1 MNGNQEPA
9 TKQDVDLLRSDMKQ
23 DVAILRSEMHHMQ
36 DALVERINDTETKLL
51 QAFYGF
57 TQSIVERHR
66 SADDTEAS
74 LKKRLT
80 IVEER
85 LTRVEL
91 RLNTPPKQ

>member
-1 MNGNQEPA
+1 LLSFGPK
-9 TKQDVDLLRSDMKQ
+9 TKEGIAM
-23 DVAILRSEMHHMQ
+23 LRSEMQHMN
-36 DALVERINDTETKLL
+36 DSLIGRINQMETKLL

-57 TQSIVERHR
+57 AESIRERHR

-85 LTRVEL
+85 LTRVEF
-91 RLNTPPKQ
+91 RLNPPPQQ